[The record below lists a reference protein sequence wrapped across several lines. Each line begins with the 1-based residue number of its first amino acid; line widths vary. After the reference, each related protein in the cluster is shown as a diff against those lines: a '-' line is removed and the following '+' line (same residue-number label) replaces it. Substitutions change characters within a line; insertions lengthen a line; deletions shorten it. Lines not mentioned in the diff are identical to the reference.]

1 MRCSV
6 WPIDLHRSSHRRARS
21 RPLPCHS
28 QRHNQCWQQGASLAV
43 PSQGR
48 ILEAPRTPPEAAP
61 ARRSPAVAAATGN
74 PGHSLASRI
83 QVARGCSKNANDFG
97 ESKVSEYN
105 FRKENLLF
113 TGILV
118 CLLFDRTVWAS
129 NIKMP
134 QTLPS
139 ECTKIRRI
147 SVRADWSTTLAR
159 KFSGL
164 EDWYLC
170 WLSVRLNKI

>member
-28 QRHNQCWQQGASLAV
+28 QRHSQCWQQGASLAV

-48 ILEAPRTPPEAAP
+48 ILEAPRTPLEAAP
-61 ARRSPAVAAATGN
+61 ARRPPAVAAATGN

-83 QVARGCSKNANDFG
+83 QVARGCSKNAKDFG

-105 FRKENLLF
+105 FRKENLLS
-113 TGILV
+113 TGILIV
-118 CLLFDRTVWAS
+118 CFSIELNELQISRCLKHFHRSVQKYEGSRWE
-129 NIKMP
+129 
-134 QTLPS
+134 QTDQRPWRENFL
-139 ECTKIRRI
+139 
-147 SVRADWSTTLAR
+147 V
-159 KFSGL
+159 
-164 EDWYLC
+164 
-170 WLSVRLNKI
+170 